1 MFLAERM
8 LDGPGEPDDHEF
20 AQALD
25 RLSDLD
31 DLGIAAVD
39 LAEHFRPDDMP
50 LLADLS
56 NPVLR
61 LRAPAAAA
69 DAPVFGGR
77 SGRPLPLRRYDAGRG
92 DT

>member
-8 LDGPGEPDDHEF
+8 LNGPEEPDDHEL
-20 AQALD
+20 ATQLD
-25 RLSDLD
+25 RLADLD

-39 LAEHFRPDDMP
+39 LAEHLRPDDMP

-56 NPVLR
+56 DPALR
-61 LRAPAAAA
+61 LRAPVEEH

-77 SGRPLPLRRYDAGRG
+77 SGRPNPYNF
-92 DT
+92 